1 MCSRSGRA
9 DLVVRLWMCV
19 SISWTSNRTR
29 DKGVE
34 RSTCVSLMLFVFV
47 TKVFANE
54 AALKSGSRNVS

>member
-1 MCSRSGRA
+1 M
-9 DLVVRLWMCV
+9 VRLWMCV

-34 RSTCVSLMLFVFV
+34 RSTWVSLILLVFV
-47 TKVFANE
+47 TRVFAKD